1 MFAPFLPRVFVVGCI
16 TALPFSGFLVARGHA
31 FVADYSLMPEGTVNL
46 AWRRTAAVVAIVA
59 AAWFF
64 YAGGKHALSSHF
76 AASSNPKNWELAARI
91 EPGNPESWYRLGRF
105 RQLDFDNPD
114 IPLAISYYRRA
125 IQLNPRSP
133 YYKLDL
139 AGALEMAGNNGEA
152 DSYFRAAQAAYPI
165 SAEVSW
171 KYGNFL
177 LRRNRLPEAYAEIH
191 RAVTVDSNLIPLA
204 VSRVWHSDPDI
215 HLLLDQVLPETAEAY
230 SQALAFLTD
239 ARDSTAALVVW
250 HRLIAMDPHA
260 DRKWVFM
267 LTDMLV
273 AQQKFE
279 EAGAVWRQAAGRDV
293 DSEPAYAGN
302 SIVYDGGFEKDISDG
317 GFGWRQ
323 SDAMGADFDF
333 DTDVKHSGS
342 RSARLIFD
350 GTKNLSYE
358 GLFQY
363 VLVSPRTRY
372 RFQGFLRTDQI
383 STESGMRFEIVD
395 PKDKPHLDVVTSNET
410 GTLPWT
416 LEQIDFTTGP
426 NSHLILIRLVRRP
439 SERLDNK
446 LRGTVWID
454 DVTIAPGGTGNSTPK
469 PRYRETRSPHS
480 K

>member
-1 MFAPFLPRVFVVGCI
+1 
-16 TALPFSGFLVARGHA
+16 
-31 FVADYSLMPEGTVNL
+31 MPEGSANP
-46 AWRRTAAVVAIVA
+46 ARRRTAAVIAIVA
-59 AAWFF
+59 AVWFC
-64 YAGGKHALSSHF
+64 YSGGKHALASHY
-76 AASSNPKNWELAARI
+76 AASSNPENWERAARI
-91 EPGNPESWYRLGRF
+91 EPDNPETWYRLGRF
-105 RQLDFDNPD
+105 RQLDFDNAD

-177 LRRNRLPEAYAEIH
+177 LRQNRLPEAYAEIH
-191 RAVTVDSNLIPLA
+191 RGVMVDPSLIPLA

-215 HLLLDQVLPETAEAY
+215 HVLLDQVLPDTAEAY

-239 ARDSTAALVVW
+239 AKDPTAALEVW
-250 HRLIAMDPHA
+250 HRLIATDPHT
-260 DRKWVFM
+260 DLKWVFM

-273 AQQKFE
+273 TQEKFG
-279 EAGAVWRQAAGRDV
+279 EAETVWRQAIKRDV
-293 DSEPAYAGN
+293 GSVPAYAGN
-302 SIVYDGGFEKDISDG
+302 SLVYDGGFEKDISGG

-350 GTKNLSYE
+350 GTENLSYE

-363 VLVSPRTRY
+363 VLVSPGTHY

-395 PKDKPHLDVVTSNET
+395 PKDQPHLDVVTPNET

-426 NSHLILIRLVRRP
+426 NTHLILIRIVRKP

-446 LRGTVWID
+446 LGGTVWID
-454 DVTIAPGGTGNSTPK
+454 DVSIVPGGASNVAPK
-469 PRYRETRSPHS
+469 PGNR
-480 K
+480 

>member
-1 MFAPFLPRVFVVGCI
+1 LFVVGCATI
-16 TALPFSGFLVARGHA
+16 FSFLGFLVARGQA
-31 FVADYSLMPEGTVNL
+31 FVADYPRMSEGSTNP
-46 AWRRTAAVVAIVA
+46 ARRQTAAVIAILA
-59 AAWFF
+59 AVWFF
-64 YAGGKHALSSHF
+64 YAGCKHELASHYALSS
-76 AASSNPKNWELAARI
+76 NPENWERAARI
-91 EPGNPESWYRLGRF
+91 EPDSPEIWYRLGRF
-105 RQLDFDNPD
+105 RQLDFDNAD

-139 AGALEMAGNNGEA
+139 ASALEMAGNIGDA
-152 DSYFRAAQAAYPI
+152 DTNFRAAQEAYPI

-177 LRRNRLPEAYAEIH
+177 LRQNRLPEAYAEIH
-191 RAVTVDSNLIPLA
+191 RAVIVDPKLIPLA
-204 VSRVWHSDPDI
+204 VSRVWHSDPDV
-215 HLLLDQVLPETAEAY
+215 HRMLDQVLPGTSEAY

-239 ARDSTAALVVW
+239 AQNSTAALEVWNLLIAKDPHVDWKLVFSLTDLLVSQEKFEDAGTVW
-250 HRLIAMDPHA
+250 H
-260 DRKWVFM
+260 
-267 LTDMLV
+267 
-273 AQQKFE
+273 Q
-279 EAGAVWRQAAGRDV
+279 AVGMEDGPAT
-293 DSEPAYAGN
+293 AYAGN
-302 SIVYDGGFEKDISDG
+302 SLVYDGGFEKEILGG

-323 SDAMGADFDF
+323 SDGMGADFDF
-333 DTDVKHSGS
+333 DTDIKHSGS

-350 GTKNLSYE
+350 GTENLSYE

-363 VLVSPRTRY
+363 VLVSPGAHY

-395 PKDKPHLDVVTSNET
+395 LRDQQHLDILTPNET

-426 NSHLILIRLVRRP
+426 NTHLIVIRLVRRP

-454 DVTIAPGGTGNSTPK
+454 DVTIVPHGASNGAAK
-469 PRYRETRSPHS
+469 P
-480 K
+480 